1 MTDLSGKVAL
11 VTGGARGIGRALTE
25 RLARLGASVVV
36 NYSSSEKSARET
48 VAAIE
53 AKGGAALA
61 VQADVSKP
69 ADIERLF
76 AAAIERFGRLD
87 IVVANAGLE
96 VVDQPV
102 ADFTEADYDRVF
114 GVNAKGAMFT
124 LQQAARHV
132 ADAGRIIYLG
142 SSTTGFPTPGHGLYG
157 ASKVAAQFLVEV
169 LAKEIGHRG
178 VTVNSVL
185 PTATDGA
192 GVSTGGARPQ
202 VVEYIKRYNPMGR
215 MATVTDV
222 SDAVEYL
229 AGPLAGY
236 VSGQHLLLSG
246 GAPA

>member
-36 NYSSSEKSARET
+36 NYSSSEKPAQET

-76 AAAIERFGRLD
+76 AAAVERFGRLD

-114 GVNAKGAMFT
+114 DVNAKGAMFT

-142 SSTTGFPTPGHGLYG
+142 SSTTAFPTPGHGLYG
-157 ASKVAAQFLVEV
+157 ASKIAGQFLVEV
-169 LAKEIGHRG
+169 LAKELGHRG

-202 VVEYIKRYNPMGR
+202 VVEYIKQYNPMGR

-222 SDAVEYL
+222 ADAVEYL